1 MGHLHKVRA
10 SGDSETQHLQCT
22 KTRRKTMSNMSSVFV
37 AGIEEVRKSWGWFL
51 VFGILLMILGAACVG
66 KAQTATTFSILALG
80 WVLAISAVVWLVSS
94 FYAWSWSGFF
104 VYLLNAIIRGVTG
117 YLLIRHPDAGAEGVT
132 MVLAALFIVGG
143 LFRAAGASVIQ
154 FPRWGWTVFAGL
166 VSVALGVYL
175 LATWSTSS
183 TFFVGIAIGID
194 LIFDGAALI
203 GFAGAIHSLP
213 NVHAGAV

>member
-1 MGHLHKVRA
+1 
-10 SGDSETQHLQCT
+10 
-22 KTRRKTMSNMSSVFV
+22 MSNISDLFV
-37 AGIEEVRKSWGWFL
+37 AGLEEVRKSWGWFL
-51 VFGILLMILGAACVG
+51 VFGILLIILGAACVV

-80 WVLAISAVVWLVSS
+80 WVLLISGVVWLVSA
-94 FYAWSWSGFF
+94 FQAWSWGGFF

-132 MVLAALFIVGG
+132 MLLAALFIVGG
-143 LFRAAGASVIQ
+143 LFRSAGAGVIQ

-194 LIFDGAALI
+194 LIFDGAALV

-213 NVHAGAV
+213 NVHAGAA

>member
-1 MGHLHKVRA
+1 
-10 SGDSETQHLQCT
+10 
-22 KTRRKTMSNMSSVFV
+22 MSNMSSVFV
-37 AGIEEVRKSWGWFL
+37 AGIDEVRKSWGWFL
-51 VFGILLMILGAACVG
+51 VFGVLLMILGAACVG

-80 WVLAISAVVWLVSS
+80 WVLAISGVVWLVSS
-94 FYAWSWSGFF
+94 FYAWSWGGFF

-132 MVLAALFIVGG
+132 MLLAALFIVGG

-175 LATWSTSS
+175 VATWSTSS

-194 LIFDGAALI
+194 LIFDGTALM

-213 NVHAGAV
+213 NVRAGAA

>member
-1 MGHLHKVRA
+1 MNTL
-10 SGDSETQHLQCT
+10 
-22 KTRRKTMSNMSSVFV
+22 SSMFE
-37 AGIEEVRKSWGWFL
+37 AGMEEVRKSWMWFL
-51 VFGILLMILGAACVG
+51 VAGIVLMLLGAACIV
-66 KAQTATTFSILALG
+66 KSQTATTFSILALG
-80 WVLAISAVVWLVSS
+80 WVLAISGVVWLVGA
-94 FYAWSWSGFF
+94 FQTWTWGGFF

-143 LFRAAGASVIQ
+143 LFRAVAAGKIQ

-175 LATWSTSS
+175 LATWKATS
-183 TFFVGIAIGID
+183 TFFIGLVIGID
-194 LIFDGAALI
+194 LVFDGASLA

-213 NVHAGAV
+213 KVQSRAA